1 MYLYCEFALMGFVQV
16 DDMRL
21 LGIWIN
27 EFFGY
32 GVKSE
37 NPKFS

>member
-27 EFFGY
+27 EFLDM
-32 GVKSE
+32 E
-37 NPKFS
+37 